1 VSSTISPSPSCS
13 YSSIPKRFYLQ
24 EPGHSYLK
32 VNLTTNRVSSVSG
45 NEEATVFHVR
55 STNDGSITGIQ
66 QLAFNVTSSD
76 STNAVEYGAY
86 IQTSTVDDANPIV
99 FFNETDRPSSG
110 YGIVTAGFSTYLCQ
124 LSLITWMFHD
134 LSYIEYC
141 GEVLSLG
148 YGLQDSDRCH
158 GGRLLVTAA

>member
-1 VSSTISPSPSCS
+1 
-13 YSSIPKRFYLQ
+13 
-24 EPGHSYLK
+24 
-32 VNLTTNRVSSVSG
+32 
-45 NEEATVFHVR
+45 
-55 STNDGSITGIQ
+55 
-66 QLAFNVTSSD
+66 VTSSD

-86 IQTSTVDDANPIV
+86 VQTSTVDDANPIV
-99 FFNETDRPSSG
+99 FFNETDLPTSG

-141 GEVLSLG
+141 GGVLSLG